1 MLQMSPVLLS
11 DITIRTT
18 WQSGDIGMVTYLH
31 GILYKQEFNYGLSLE
46 AYVAEG
52 LYELYMHYDPAN
64 NRIWACEHEGRM
76 IGFLALMNRG
86 ASAQL
91 RYFFILKEYRG
102 IGLGKKLMELYME
115 FLRASGYSTS
125 YLWTTDDC
133 TEAIALYTRF
143 GFRLLEEKP
152 STVFDRPVLEQRYEW
167 SAS

>member
-1 MLQMSPVLLS
+1 MHTVSLS
-11 DITIRTT
+11 DITIRTS

-31 GILYKQEFNYGLSLE
+31 GILYKQEFDYGLALE

-52 LYELYMHYDPAN
+52 LYEFYTHYDPAN
-64 NRIWACEHEGRM
+64 NRIWACEHNGKM

-86 ASAQL
+86 TSAQL

-102 IGLGKKLMELYME
+102 IGLGKKLMKLYME
-115 FLRASGYSTS
+115 FLHTCGYASS

-143 GFRLLEEKP
+143 GFRLVEEKP
-152 STVFDRPVLEQRYEW
+152 TDAFDRPVLEQRYEW
-167 SAS
+167 SAIS